1 MAWKSRVG
9 TCGAL
14 LLAAMAASAAD
25 RSPVPLASTRAALQ
39 LIPGAEAEQALGQH
53 RPGGIDPNSPEEA
66 QLLREC
72 ANGETQH
79 PTRGFIWSVMTQ
91 GWRVLLQPLA
101 ASVRAELQ
109 QYATVSEAS
118 ASGAYYDGSE
128 TSAKTPLNSRINCL
142 RFTRLTGDGDDVALD
157 FVAGVRLDG
166 TRDAIRLR
174 PLRLYISQSGAK
186 SANGRYA
193 VAIEVHADAVWR
205 DEFSGHEGQVF
216 ERTLASES
224 VDLKSAVFLKYYP
237 MDAASGVRVP
247 IIPVSFG
254 IDRTHPFGSADFGV
268 RVAEIGTQPTTLRL
282 LADLLP
288 EPDAIGQLLIAAA
301 RAGAGQP

>member
-1 MAWKSRVG
+1 VNRQTRAAA
-9 TCGAL
+9 CGAL
-14 LLAAMAASAAD
+14 LFAAMAASAAD

-39 LIPGAEAEQALGQH
+39 LIPGAEAAQALGQH
-53 RPGGIDPNSPEEA
+53 RPSGIDPSSPEET

-72 ANGETQH
+72 ANDETQH

-118 ASGAYYDGSE
+118 ASGAYYEAGE
-128 TSAKTPLNSRINCL
+128 TSAKTPLNSRISCL
-142 RFTRLTGDGDDVALD
+142 RFTRLTGDGEEVALD
-157 FVAGVRLDG
+157 FVAGIRLDS

-205 DEFSGHEGQVF
+205 DEFSGHQGPVF
-216 ERTLASES
+216 EHTVASEA
-224 VDLKSAVFLKYYP
+224 VDLKSAYFLKYYP
-237 MDAASGVRVP
+237 TEPSSGTRVP

-254 IDRTHPFGSADFGV
+254 IDHAHPFGWADFGV

-288 EPDAIGQLLIAAA
+288 EPDEIGQLLIAAA